1 LGRSSHVSLF
11 SQFLICVTCG
21 YTQLNKTWLHKS
33 TFIQVK
39 PLSPLINQGKY
50 LKKKKEKQRNIVH
63 LFTVRIVEEFSKIRL
78 IGWRIPS
85 NLRIVIYRVNDFY
98 TSRKVREID
107 YNSRLVIKSAIESN
121 LDFE

>member
-1 LGRSSHVSLF
+1 MGRCSHVSLF

-21 YTQLNKTWLHKS
+21 YTQLNKTWLHS
-33 TFIQVK
+33 NTFIQVK
-39 PLSPLINQGKY
+39 PPSPLINQGKY
-50 LKKKKEKQRNIVH
+50 LKKEKQRNIVH
-63 LFTVRIVEEFSKIRL
+63 LFIVRIVEEFSKIRL

-85 NLRIVIYRVNDFY
+85 NLRIVIFRVNDFY